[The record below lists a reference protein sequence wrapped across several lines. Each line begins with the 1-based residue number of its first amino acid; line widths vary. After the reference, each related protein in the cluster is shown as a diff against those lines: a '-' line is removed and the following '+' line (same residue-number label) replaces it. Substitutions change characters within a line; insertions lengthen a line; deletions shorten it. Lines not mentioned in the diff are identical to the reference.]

1 MRTIS
6 RNMLGFHL
14 LKRDRTLSIQNLE
27 GRRFSFCE
35 FITTFGILRRP
46 DGKSA
51 GTVLTSN
58 QTLGSE
64 DILKTLRRGFEA
76 ISNHPDVKSGKRIPV
91 LHLDGARNQ
100 TTKDPDYINPN
111 DMNLSDGGANR
122 VSMDGIGKKGLQT
135 VLSENG
141 QWVDGMRLAEARS
154 RMWASK
160 KVRDQRC
167 QVENLGLEFGIIVIF
182 NPKAHPWLAFVE
194 QLWRWSKDKIQNLLQ
209 MSEIAKKYI
218 ELMEDFMDGTDWA
231 VAKCQKWFNL
241 SLKYVEYYSRGGV
254 NIVKDRD
261 MRVMDLS
268 KMNRLTPRPKFRSR
282 DEAMRATHEANF
294 ILLRGKHYE
303 HVDSYW

>member
-1 MRTIS
+1 M
-6 RNMLGFHL
+6 
-14 LKRDRTLSIQNLE
+14 
-27 GRRFSFCE
+27 
-35 FITTFGILRRP
+35 
-46 DGKSA
+46 
-51 GTVLTSN
+51 
-58 QTLGSE
+58 
-64 DILKTLRRGFEA
+64 KTLRRGFEA
-76 ISNHPDVKSGKRIPV
+76 ISNHPEVKSGKRIPV

-111 DMNLSDGGANR
+111 EMNLSDGGANR
-122 VSMDGIGKKGLQT
+122 ASMDGIGKKGLQA

-141 QWVDGMRLAEARS
+141 QWEDGMRLAEART

-160 KVRDQRC
+160 KVRAQLC
-167 QVENLGLEFGIIVIF
+167 QVEKLGLEFGIIVIF

-194 QLWRWSKDKIQNLLQ
+194 QLWRWSKDKLQNLLQ
-209 MSEIAKKYI
+209 MSEISRKYSG
-218 ELMEDFMDGTDWA
+218 LMEDFMDGTDWA

-261 MRVMDLS
+261 MRAMDLS

-282 DEAMRATHEANF
+282 ANF